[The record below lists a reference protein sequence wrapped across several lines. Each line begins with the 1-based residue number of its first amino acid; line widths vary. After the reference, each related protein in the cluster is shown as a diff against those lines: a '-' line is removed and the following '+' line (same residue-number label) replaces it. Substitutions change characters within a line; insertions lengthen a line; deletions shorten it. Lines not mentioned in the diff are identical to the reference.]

1 MSLNKILDFIQ
12 EIGTIMY
19 VGGILSHIV
28 IGVTLGHPD
37 AATAYNV
44 YVYKETSAYI
54 LILPGLAL
62 KFACDLIMY
71 FRYKVKPNW
80 LKAKILMMTFLA
92 TNAFVFLVPM
102 MPELVQLAY
111 DSLPSGEVSQEFLD
125 LTQIEQMV
133 GMSNIIPL
141 ALELLLGSF
150 RPKLFS
156 ERKRLSTESN

>member
-28 IGVTLGHPD
+28 IGVTLGHSD

-62 KFACDLIMY
+62 KFVCDLIMY
-71 FRYKVKPNW
+71 FRFKIKPNW
-80 LKAKILMMTFLA
+80 LKAKIAMMTFLA
-92 TNAFVFLVPM
+92 ANAFIFLVPM
-102 MPELVQLAY
+102 MPELVQLAH
-111 DSLPSGEVSQEFLD
+111 DSLPSGEVSQAFID
-125 LTQIEQMV
+125 RTQTEQLV

-141 ALELLLGSF
+141 ALELILGSF

-156 ERKRLSTESN
+156 ERKQLV

>member
-19 VGGILSHIV
+19 VGGILSHIA
-28 IGVTLGHPD
+28 IGVTLGHSD

-44 YVYKETSAYI
+44 YVYKEATAYS

-62 KFACDLIMY
+62 KFICDLIMY
-71 FRYKVKPNW
+71 FRFEVKPNW

-92 TNAFVFLVPM
+92 TNAFIFLVPM
-102 MPELVQLAY
+102 MPELVQLAH
-111 DSLPSGEVSQEFLD
+111 DSLPAGEVSQAFLD
-125 LTQIEQMV
+125 RAHTEQMV
-133 GMSNIIPL
+133 GMSNIVPL

-150 RPKLFS
+150 RPRLFS
-156 ERKRLSTESN
+156 ERKARA